1 MSPAAAQATTTFP
14 ARLDLLLVH
23 DQVARRVH
31 RRIRLPTPAIDVDPQ
46 ANFSQSSG
54 NYQNALRAGVAVSGT
69 EASAMTPR
77 LQRYTAMKRFGN
89 SLTACC
95 AIILACASVALEARH
110 QALNLNA
117 D

>member
-1 MSPAAAQATTTFP
+1 
-14 ARLDLLLVH
+14 
-23 DQVARRVH
+23 
-31 RRIRLPTPAIDVDPQ
+31 
-46 ANFSQSSG
+46 
-54 NYQNALRAGVAVSGT
+54 
-69 EASAMTPR
+69 
-77 LQRYTAMKRFGN
+77 MKRFGN